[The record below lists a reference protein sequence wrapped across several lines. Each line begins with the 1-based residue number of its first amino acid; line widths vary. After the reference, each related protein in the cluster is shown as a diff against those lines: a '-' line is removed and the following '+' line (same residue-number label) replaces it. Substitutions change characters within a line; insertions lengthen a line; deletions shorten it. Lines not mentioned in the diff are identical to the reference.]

1 MITPRLRVQLSRFL
15 AARFDDYQF
24 DRHGD
29 LIQIKAPLFGR
40 ALSGRHFDM
49 GDRDGIS
56 GLDSDGFFVAAAG
69 RVFRRSIVSRFD
81 ACPGAGKGRHSIA
94 V

>member
-1 MITPRLRVQLSRFL
+1 
-15 AARFDDYQF
+15 
-24 DRHGD
+24 
-29 LIQIKAPLFGR
+29 
-40 ALSGRHFDM
+40 M